1 MRWSYEDENIQTDT
15 YEDMLEMKYPY
26 VSKHSRMSLYNR
38 AAQFSPF
45 AALTGYE
52 EAIEETGRLTDTKII
67 LSEESK
73 AELNRI
79 LTYLQEHLS
88 DYPEIQV
95 TYFVADK
102 RKQGGSYE
110 TYIGRVRRIDEV
122 ESLLIMK
129 DKKKIR
135 ITDIIDIMLIVE

>member
-1 MRWSYEDENIQTDT
+1 MRWSYDDENIQTDT

-26 VSKHSRMSLYNR
+26 VSKHPRMSLYNR

-73 AELNRI
+73 AELNHM
-79 LTYLQEHLS
+79 LTYIQEHLS
-88 DYPEIQV
+88 EYPEIQV
-95 TYFVADK
+95 TYFIADK

-110 TYIGRVRRIDEV
+110 TYTGRARRIDEV

-129 DKKKIR
+129 DRKKIR